1 MNADQIRVHPR
12 NPRPNKNMK
21 IPLKY
26 GLFATL
32 GAAASLLT
40 AHALLDNPMAITPIF
55 LNVFEFTM
63 IYLGLKALEREKGE
77 RPTFKDGLKTGV
89 GISLVYALT
98 ISLFFVGVITI
109 VGTKWLESE
118 PGAGQAPMSR
128 VMTGAFIGLFIGAMV
143 FGLFY
148 STVISFFLAKRR
160 SEEF

>member
-1 MNADQIRVHPR
+1 MREAR
-12 NPRPNKNMK
+12 K

-32 GAAASLLT
+32 GAAASVLI
-40 AHALLDNPMAITPIF
+40 AHALLEKPMAITPIF
-55 LNVFEFTM
+55 LNVFEFAM
-63 IYLGLKALEREKGE
+63 IYLGLKALERETGE
-77 RPTFKDGLKTGV
+77 RPTFKELLKTGV
-89 GISLVYALT
+89 GIAFVYAVT
-98 ISLFFVGVITI
+98 ISLFFVGAMTV

-128 VMTGAFIGLFIGAMV
+128 VMAGAFIGLFIGAIV

-160 SEEF
+160 SDEI